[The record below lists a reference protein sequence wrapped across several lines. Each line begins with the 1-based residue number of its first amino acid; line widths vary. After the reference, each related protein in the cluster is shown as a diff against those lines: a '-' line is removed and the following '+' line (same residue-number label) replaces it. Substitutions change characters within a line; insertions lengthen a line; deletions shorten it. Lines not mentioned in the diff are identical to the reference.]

1 MEPWVY
7 IVLLGAV
14 AIVYALRLPAR
25 AKEESG
31 DKQSLK
37 ETEAALEL
45 YMADIEREN
54 DKMLQLVSSI
64 KQQSQNNRTALQD
77 EINNL
82 REEVAELQKNSMLL
96 EARLA
101 SEEKGLLQLTASY
114 AKDSSSTRS
123 ADGKLTGTAADGGLQ
138 DPPELKPKPVSSIK
152 LRYPRLFELHEQGKS
167 IDSIAKTAGLQRG
180 EVQLILQLAKQEES
194 V

>member
-1 MEPWVY
+1 MQPWVY
-7 IVLLGAV
+7 IVLVGV
-14 AIVYALRLPAR
+14 AAILYALLLPAR
-25 AKEESG
+25 MKEGKAEQ
-31 DKQSLK
+31 QSLK

-54 DKMLQLVSSI
+54 EELVQLVSSI
-64 KQQSQNNRTALQD
+64 KQQSQTNHVAMQGQISDLQ
-77 EINNL
+77 
-82 REEVAELQKNSMLL
+82 
-96 EARLA
+96 
-101 SEEKGLLQLTASY
+101 LQLTELQQNSLLLEGRVTNEEKRLKELEVSVEKGSHVKVMAMGDPSVTAEMSSIQPEVK
-114 AKDSSSTRS
+114 AK
-123 ADGKLTGTAADGGLQ
+123 
-138 DPPELKPKPVSSIK
+138 PISSIK